1 MMVTLSATPIRFQ
14 PIRWSQNTA
23 ARCSASSTLRS
34 RSCGLGSIGRP
45 VTDIPATSAP
55 PISSLQRPMSNP
67 TPRRPRAGVSSR
79 WPATTSKT
87 RAGARGLARRQ
98 VGLVLGLRL
107 SPAAGRLG
115 RLWRSDKVA
124 CRPTTGPRMRSAARP
139 RRKSE
144 DAMTESSLP
153 PDHALARRAILKGAS
168 LGVGAGLVSAFAAQA
183 QTSAVGTAQ
192 AGDGAI
198 WSTEYWAKKGDVAL
212 NLWRKRVGAPKPGEP
227 PLPVLF
233 LVHGSSNSARSS
245 YDLTVPGKGEY
256 SLMNVFARYGYDVWT
271 MDHDG
276 YGYSGSSGNNS
287 DVASSVEDLKA
298 AVQVVASETGQAKM
312 HFYGTSSGAIR
323 AAAFAQAEPERVD
336 RLVLVAFTYKGTGAP
351 EIGRREQQI
360 EFYRNNNRRKRD
372 AAMIRSI
379 FTRDG
384 HAASYDMAVP
394 EAIAAVELKF
404 GEQVPTGTY
413 LDMAANLPL
422 VDPKKVLSPV
432 LMIRGIHDGNSTTE
446 DLIDFFRQ
454 LPGDRQFVILPH
466 TAHSPGYSNNRHLLW
481 YATRNFL
488 AAPAAV
494 AS

>member
-1 MMVTLSATPIRFQ
+1 M
-14 PIRWSQNTA
+14 
-23 ARCSASSTLRS
+23 
-34 RSCGLGSIGRP
+34 
-45 VTDIPATSAP
+45 
-55 PISSLQRPMSNP
+55 
-67 TPRRPRAGVSSR
+67 
-79 WPATTSKT
+79 T
-87 RAGARGLARRQ
+87 R
-98 VGLVLGLRL
+98 
-107 SPAAGRLG
+107 
-115 RLWRSDKVA
+115 
-124 CRPTTGPRMRSAARP
+124 T
-139 RRKSE
+139 
-144 DAMTESSLP
+144 SLP
-153 PDHALARRAILKGAS
+153 PDPALARRTILKGAG
-168 LGVGAGLVSAFAAQA
+168 LGVGAGLVGGLASRAQA
-183 QTSAVGTAQ
+183 QTTG
-192 AGDGAI
+192 AGEGRASDGPI
-198 WSTEYWAKKGDVAL
+198 WSAEYWAKKGDVAL

-227 PLPVLF
+227 PLPLLF
-233 LVHGSSNSARSS
+233 LVHGSSNSTRSS

-276 YGYSGSSGNNS
+276 YGHSGSSGNNS
-287 DVASSVEDLKA
+287 DIASSVEDLKA
-298 AVQVVASETGQAKM
+298 AVPVVAQETGQTKM

-323 AAAFAQAEPERVD
+323 AAAFAQVEPERVD
-336 RLVLVAFTYKGTGAP
+336 RLVLVAFTYKGKGAA
-351 EIGRREQQI
+351 EIARRTKQV
-360 EFYRNNNRRKRD
+360 EFYRANNRRKRD

-404 GEQVPTGTY
+404 GDQVPTGTY

-432 LMIRGIHDGNSTTE
+432 LMIRGIYDGNSTTE
-446 DLIDFFRQ
+446 DLIDFFQQ
-454 LPGDRQFVILPH
+454 LPNGDRQFVILPH